1 MTDKIHSTSN
11 GQSKAPNNIETCGG
25 ENLLDAGLRYIKRG
39 WPIFAVDANK
49 KPLTD
54 FFPHGF
60 KNATTDEQTIRAV
73 AFKYPAASWALAV
86 EGDLLVGDL
95 DVKHGE
101 NGIRDF
107 ERLHGCHPKDFAAPK
122 VRTASGG
129 YHIYLNTNGS
139 VYQNTVGQIAL
150 GIDTRASGVGYAVLP
165 SGGNG
170 YFWETSPDT
179 PRPHAPAW
187 MDAALRKEFHGSTAQ
202 PKAFQGQTPFG
213 AEALSRAVNRI
224 INAPDGQQEH
234 ILSVET
240 LKLGHYIAGGVLE
253 HGPTEAALIAA
264 GLQMVNYDQ
273 RRKWTRA
280 EITKKV
286 REKLARGFEDPW
298 DDGTAIE
305 QAMAEAHA
313 YWRTPEGDEL
323 MMQYLRGLAADP
335 EPPQHEAKGEQPE
348 PAHPW
353 LNSGEQSRIRRA
365 GQGVPVPVPFMVEG
379 LFHEV
384 GTSLIAGKYF
394 SGKTFV
400 AMSLAASV
408 ATGQP
413 FAGREV
419 RRKGAVL
426 WLAAEGEREVDKR
439 IRAAVVALGYDPDI
453 VPFYTQTGG
462 VPKILANPKGIGEII
477 NQAKRA
483 AKVEYDLPLALIVF
497 DTAIKS
503 AGYKKSENDSV
514 EVNNMIHTIEDYVHA
529 YKCHAMFID
538 HMGKN
543 EELGARGSSDKP
555 SSVDTYG
562 EITNGKKARKFY
574 IEKVKGDKGD
584 MSVTFDI
591 VGVKQDGQ
599 NTAVVKWGDRDE
611 PVTGAAH
618 DLEGDDKLL
627 YACVVETNR
636 DKGVELKLFHSDIF
650 PRRCVRKA
658 EIRDEFHKRRNKGH
672 EADRVAF
679 GRAWGY
685 LLGRTL
691 FSTKA
696 DGKDQWE
703 WFVFLE

>member
-1 MTDKIHSTSN
+1 MTDNIHSTPN
-11 GQSKAPNNIETCGG
+11 GQSKAPNNIKAYGG
-25 ENLLDAGLRYIKRG
+25 ENLLDAGLRYIKRC

-60 KNATTDEQTIRAV
+60 KNATTDEATIRAV
-73 AFKYPAASWALAV
+73 ASKYPGASWALAV
-86 EGDLLVGDL
+86 EGDLLVSDL

-107 ERLHGCHPKDFAAPK
+107 ERLHGCHPKDFVAPK

-150 GIDTRASGVGYAVLP
+150 GIDTRASGVGYVVLP

-187 MDAALRKEFHGSTAQ
+187 MDVAFRKEFHGSTAQ
-202 PKAFQGQTPFG
+202 PRAFQGQTPFG
-213 AEALSRAVNRI
+213 AEVLSRAVNRI
-224 INAPDGQQEH
+224 INAPDGQQELT
-234 ILSVET
+234 LSVEA
-240 LKLGHYIAGGVLE
+240 LKAGHYIAGGMLE
-253 HGPTEAALIAA
+253 YEPTKEALVYA
-264 GLQMVNYDQ
+264 GLQMVNYE
-273 RRKWTRA
+273 RRKWTKA
-280 EITKKV
+280 EIEKKV
-286 REKLARGFEDPW
+286 KQKLARGFEDPW
-298 DDGTAIE
+298 DDGTARE

-335 EPPQHEAKGEQPE
+335 EPNAKQEQTEPPPHLWLKPGEQP
-348 PAHPW
+348 
-353 LNSGEQSRIRRA
+353 RIRRA
-365 GQGVPVPVPFMVEG
+365 GQGVPVPVPFLVEG
-379 LFHEV
+379 LLHEV
-384 GTSLIAGKYF
+384 GTSLIVGKYF

-426 WLAAEGEREVDKR
+426 WFAAEGEREVDKR
-439 IRAAVVALGYDPDI
+439 IRAAVVALGHDPDI

-462 VPKILANPKGIGEII
+462 VPKILADAKGVGAII

-503 AGYKKSENDSV
+503 AGYKKSENDAV
-514 EVNNMIHTIEDYVHA
+514 EVNTMIHTVEDYVHA
-529 YKCHAMFID
+529 YRCHAMFID

-584 MSVTFDI
+584 MSASFDI
-591 VGVKQDGQ
+591 VGVTQDGQ
-599 NTAVVKWGDRDE
+599 STAVIKWGDWDE
-611 PVTGAAH
+611 PIMGAAH

-627 YACVVETNR
+627 YACVVETIR
-636 DKGVELKLFHSDIF
+636 DKGVELKLFHSDIV

-679 GRAWGY
+679 KRAWEY

-691 FSTKA
+691 FSTRA
-696 DGKDQWE
+696 EGKDQWE